1 MRVSL
6 EALALPSGGAS
17 ASPYNGGMET
27 IAIIGGGASGLM
39 AAVEAALTLRRVGAQ
54 AHVALFEAD
63 DERVGRSILATGNGR
78 CNISNAHIDAQLY
91 RNADFVASAFAALQR
106 AHSAERGATSGV
118 GVGQAAA
125 SPVLE
130 RFADMGLCVRE
141 ESEGRL
147 YPQAN
152 KATSVLDVL
161 RKTASELGVDTQVAK
176 RAVRVDAPSA
186 PGHPF
191 NIRFADKTIAHASAV
206 IVAVGG
212 RAAANIQLPRPL
224 VCSTMRPVLG
234 PVRVDAK
241 SAKLTRQLNN
251 IRVRCIVRLERAG
264 NPVAAERGELLFRD
278 YGVSGV
284 AVFNLSRHA
293 RPGDALAIDFLPD
306 VPAQQVEH
314 FLAARRKRM
323 QQVLDGP
330 VRAERFCDGLVLPA
344 VANAIL
350 RTADIEPADQFSKRA
365 IPRLA
370 LALKGLPLI
379 VEGIGDER
387 QCQVRRGGFP
397 VSECNPQ
404 TCEARKVSGL
414 FITGEALDVDAPC
427 GGYNLHWAWST
438 GMLAGGAAAQ
448 RVAGAS

>member
-6 EALALPSGGAS
+6 EAPVLPPGNAGT
-17 ASPYNGGMET
+17 SPYNGGMET

-39 AAVEAALTLRRVGAQ
+39 AAVEAALTLRCAGVR

-63 DERVGRSILATGNGR
+63 SERVGRSILATGNGR

-91 RNADFVASAFAALQR
+91 RNANFVASAFDALQ
-106 AHSAERGATSGV
+106 HVYSAESALAAGAT
-118 GVGQAAA
+118 AAN
-125 SPVLE
+125 PVLE
-130 RFADMGLCVRE
+130 RFAAMGLCVRE

-161 RKTASELGVDTQVAK
+161 RKTACELGVDTQVGK
-176 RAVRVDAPSA
+176 RAVHVDAPSA

-191 NIRFADKTIAHASAV
+191 NIRFADKTIAHAAAV

-212 RAAANIQLPRPL
+212 RAAADIQLPAPL
-224 VCSTMRPVLG
+224 ACSSMRPVLG
-234 PVRVDAK
+234 PLRVDAR

-251 IRVRCIVRLERAG
+251 IRVRCTVRLERAG
-264 NPVAAERGELLFRD
+264 APVAAERGELLFRD

-293 RPGDALAIDFLPD
+293 RPGDTLAIDFLPD
-306 VPAQQVEH
+306 VPVQQAER
-314 FLAARRKRM
+314 FLVARRKRM
-323 QQVLDGP
+323 QLLLGGP
-330 VRAERFCDGLVLPA
+330 VCSERFCDGLVLPA
-344 VANAIL
+344 VASVML
-350 RTADIEPADQFSKRA
+350 RTANIKPADQLSKNA
-365 IPRLA
+365 ISRLA
-370 LALKGLPLI
+370 SALKGLPLF

-397 VSECNPQ
+397 VGECNSQ
-404 TCEARKVSGL
+404 TCEAKGVPGL

-438 GMLAGGAAAQ
+438 GMLAGHTAAL
-448 RVAGAS
+448 RVTGAS

>member
-1 MRVSL
+1 
-6 EALALPSGGAS
+6 
-17 ASPYNGGMET
+17 
-27 IAIIGGGASGLM
+27 M
-39 AAVEAALTLRRVGAQ
+39 AAVEAALTLRRAGAQ

-78 CNISNAHIDAQLY
+78 CNISNAHIDPSVY
-91 RNADFVASAFAALQR
+91 RNADFVAAALVALQR
-106 AHSAERGATSGV
+106 AYASECGKTIAQT
-118 GVGQAAA
+118 AAA
-125 SPVLE
+125 NPVLE
-130 RFADMGLCVRE
+130 RFAELGLCVRE

-161 RKTASELGVDTQVAK
+161 RETANALGVDTQVAK
-176 RAVRVDAPSA
+176 RAVRIDAPSS

-212 RAAANIQLPRPL
+212 RAAANIQLPKPL
-224 VCSTMRPVLG
+224 ACTNTRPVLG
-234 PVRVDAK
+234 PLRVDAK

-251 IRVRCIVRLERAG
+251 IRVRCAVQLERAG
-264 NPVAAERGELLFRD
+264 KPIAVERGELLFRD

-293 RPGDALAIDFLPD
+293 RPGDTLAIDFLPD
-306 VPAQQVEH
+306 IPPQHMEH
-314 FLAARRKRM
+314 FLAHRRKRM
-323 QQVLDGP
+323 QSLLGGPISVGRFLDG
-330 VRAERFCDGLVLPA
+330 LLLPA
-344 VANAIL
+344 VANVL
-350 RTADIEPADQFSKRA
+350 LKTANLNPAAQLAKADV
-365 IPRLA
+365 PRLA
-370 LALKGLPLI
+370 KALKGLPLT

-387 QCQVRRGGFP
+387 QCQVRRGGYP
-397 VSECNPQ
+397 VCDCNPA
-404 TCEARKVSGL
+404 TCEAHAVPGL

-438 GMLAGGAAAQ
+438 GMLAGNAAAQ
-448 RVAGAS
+448 HIAAQQASEHPIASSRRQSTDNAGVQPSSAAVPRKRTHARVNQ